1 MSDIG
6 VHIERDIEV
15 LEQREIITHTPTQT
29 RHRSSLEF
37 LIRIVI
43 FVVHIFIQQMNV
55 TRLLTVFGS
64 FFTFF
69 FLPDSHYLVIP
80 DFINIVSDET
90 LVLDIVRFTLADN
103 VTVRIFHIF
112 HDSVQVSYLVLVI
125 SQAERSTPCKL
136 IHSDV
141 GRVQ

>member
-69 FLPDSHYLVIP
+69 FLPDSYYLVIP

>member
-43 FVVHIFIQQMNV
+43 FVVHVFIQQMNV

-69 FLPDSHYLVIP
+69 FLPDSYYLVIP